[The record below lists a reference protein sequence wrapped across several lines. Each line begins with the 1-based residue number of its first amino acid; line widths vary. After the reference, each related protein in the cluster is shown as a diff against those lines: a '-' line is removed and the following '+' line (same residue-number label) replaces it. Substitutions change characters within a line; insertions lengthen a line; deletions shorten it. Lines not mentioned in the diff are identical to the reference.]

1 MADITSVYQ
10 TYNNS
15 GSGVAQ
21 ADDNYGLYKN
31 NQADVGRE
39 YILSVTADAG
49 VLTNAKLDEAV
60 KYLTT
65 NHYTSSN
72 TDGSAAGTIAAIGT
86 ATGAAYNPAST
97 TVVYVK
103 FQTTEAFAITDFNA
117 NDTTGVTLAI
127 VSVFAP
133 AL

>member
-21 ADDNYGLYKN
+21 ADDNFGLYKIG
-31 NQADVGRE
+31 QSDAGRE
-39 YILSVTADAG
+39 FIVSVTADAAT
-49 VLTNAKLDEAV
+49 LTNAKLDEAI

-65 NHYTSSN
+65 GHYTSSN
-72 TDGSAAGTIAAIGT
+72 TDGSSAGTIAAIGT
-86 ATGAAYNPAST
+86 ADGTAYAPGAD
-97 TVVYVK
+97 TVVYVRL
-103 FQTTEAFAITDFNA
+103 QTTEDFAVTDFNA
-117 NDTTGVTLAI
+117 NDTTGVTLA
-127 VSVFAP
+127 VVCEFKP